1 MKNKDNKSTNN
12 NKEVEEAI
20 LQRDLELDKVKSRP
34 AIVLGLESII
44 EIEIL

>member
-1 MKNKDNKSTNN
+1 MNNKYNKSTNN

-20 LQRDLELDKVKSRP
+20 LQRDLELNKPKGKP
-34 AIVLGLESII
+34 AIVLGLNSVI